1 MTIVVASSAAP
12 LSISD
17 LNFDDILFDPG
28 TRRCIRDFQR
38 SLNTDQDE
46 VLLESLVE
54 AVASVLHRP
63 PLGLDARDNEELRTV
78 VIKPLIEKLQRH
90 RLDLRA
96 IVPFLRQQY
105 HQSYQWTQRGR
116 FPSWT
121 LIAASVHVL
130 ECSDTGHDAAD
141 AADRVL
147 ALLLRLSRLDFA
159 TRYYLNAYDCG
170 PNLETLR
177 GRFMR
182 AIGTIES
189 IAPSRE
195 SDSFVVPT
203 PLEQRQKQRKQ
214 EFQLRDLYSSELSKV
229 KHELNRIRIK
239 LVRTLP
245 LTLLVPEPNV
255 PAIDTV
261 LAQLPAYTSPET
273 CTFAEAIAFQIVYLE
288 LFDASCSQLD
298 ANAQILAL
306 RQRFGVEAVP
316 EIVA

>member
-1 MTIVVASSAAP
+1 MTTDVALAP
-12 LSISD
+12 KTISISD
-17 LNFDDILFDPG
+17 LTFDDILFDPR

-54 AVASVLHRP
+54 AVASALHRP
-63 PLGLDARDNEELRTV
+63 PLGLDTRDNEELRMV
-78 VIKPLIEKLQRH
+78 VIRPLVEKLQRH

-105 HQSYQWTQRGR
+105 HHSCEWTQRVR

-121 LIAASVHVL
+121 TIAASVHVL
-130 ECSDTGHDAAD
+130 ECSDTGHNAAD

-147 ALLLRLSRLDFA
+147 ALLLRLSRMDYA
-159 TRYYLNAYDCG
+159 TRYYLDAYDNS
-170 PNLETLR
+170 PNLKTLR

-195 SDSFVVPT
+195 SESFIIPT
-203 PLEQRQKQRKQ
+203 PLGQRRNRREQ
-214 EFQLRDLYSSELSKV
+214 EFQLGDLYSSELSQV
-229 KHELNRIRIK
+229 KHELNRIRIQ

-245 LTLLVPEPNV
+245 MIGFNPEPNV
-255 PAIDTV
+255 PAIDAV
-261 LAQLPAYTSPET
+261 LAQLPAYASPET
-273 CTFAEAIAFQIVYLE
+273 CTLAEAIAFQVAYLE

-298 ANAQILAL
+298 ASAQILAL
-306 RQRFGVEAVP
+306 RQRFGAEAVP

>member
-1 MTIVVASSAAP
+1 MTTTTIAP
-12 LSISD
+12 KTLSITN
-17 LNFDDILFDPG
+17 LTFDDILFDPR

-46 VLLESLVE
+46 VLLDSLIG
-54 AVASVLHRP
+54 AVKSAIHRQQP
-63 PLGLDARDNEELRTV
+63 SLYTRDHEELGTV
-78 VIKPLIEKLQRH
+78 VIRPLVEKLQRH
-90 RLDLRA
+90 PLNPRTITAFLDE
-96 IVPFLRQQY
+96 QY
-105 HQSYQWTQRGR
+105 DRSCEWTRRGR

-130 ECSDTGHDAAD
+130 ERSDTGHNEAD

-147 ALLLRLSRLDFA
+147 ALLLRLSRMDYA
-159 TRYYLNAYDCG
+159 TRYYLDAYDHG
-170 PNLETLR
+170 PNLESPR

-195 SDSFVVPT
+195 SEYFIIPT
-203 PLEQRQKQRKQ
+203 PLGQRRNRREK
-214 EFQLRDLYSSELSKV
+214 EFQLGDLYSSELSRV
-229 KHELNRIRIK
+229 KHELNRIRIQ

-245 LTLLVPEPNV
+245 MNEFAPEPNV
-255 PAIDTV
+255 PAIDAV
-261 LAQLPAYTSPET
+261 LAQMPAYASPET
-273 CTFAEAIAFQIVYLE
+273 CTLAEAIAFQIVYLE

-298 ANAQILAL
+298 ASAQILAL